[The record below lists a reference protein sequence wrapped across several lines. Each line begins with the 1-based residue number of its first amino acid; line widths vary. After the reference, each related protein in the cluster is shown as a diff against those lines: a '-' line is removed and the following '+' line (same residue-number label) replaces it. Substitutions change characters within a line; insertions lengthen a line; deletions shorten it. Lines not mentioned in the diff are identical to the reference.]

1 MYQAPGSQQQTRPDH
16 YCETRSR
23 RGDSQKC
30 VYENQS
36 RPSAPSLGFGPDGS
50 YYGERQRT
58 RLSCRRSGYYS
69 TLHHPVSVAA
79 AAAARTRTRT
89 HAERLC
95 MYHRFRFSLMT
106 HRSLTPLP
114 LSDPQLV
121 EMEKDKKKKKTHTQF
136 LNRWSKATAGEDVD
150 TIRTH
155 CDPCARA
162 QKHSRAKASPLASH
176 IE

>member
-16 YCETRSR
+16 YCETWSR

-36 RPSAPSLGFGPDGS
+36 RPSAPGLGFGPDGT

-79 AAAARTRTRT
+79 AAAAAARTRTRM

-106 HRSLTPLP
+106 HGSLTPLP

-121 EMEKDKKKKKTHTQF
+121 EKEKDKKKKKHTHTILKQMEQ
-136 LNRWSKATAGEDVD
+136 SD
-150 TIRTH
+150 
-155 CDPCARA
+155 
-162 QKHSRAKASPLASH
+162 SRRRC
-176 IE
+176 